1 MSDGNRILRELIFSN
16 SSRLIHSDLI
26 DENGS
31 FLTNLPTSD
40 DVSEAA
46 IGLVRLQTT
55 FELATQDLAEGKL
68 LVSSIGINSTSRHR
82 QVIYFRNYSRIS
94 SFQREIDYLCFTNS
108 RRLLGIGSTSLL
120 NRGRWNCNGLDAIKS
135 LLWDTNKKPI
145 MRNRLA
151 LKTFWSIMHFLLSI
165 KVASIFTHYCNW

>member
-1 MSDGNRILRELIFSN
+1 
-16 SSRLIHSDLI
+16 
-26 DENGS
+26 
-31 FLTNLPTSD
+31 LPTSD

-120 NRGRWNCNGLDAIKS
+120 NRGR
-135 LLWDTNKKPI
+135 
-145 MRNRLA
+145 
-151 LKTFWSIMHFLLSI
+151 
-165 KVASIFTHYCNW
+165 